1 MKILILEDD
10 FDKLS
15 VVKAEILSISDIAT
29 IVSCENFQDFTKKVI
44 RDSFDLII
52 VDLLVPRF
60 KDSFEAEDLSEQIID
75 VIRDI
80 ESPNYNAPVLALTGF
95 DAAAEE
101 NIHGLNKKDIQVVT
115 FTASQSDWKDALKAK
130 IIACTPAV
138 TYDFIIICA
147 LKKEMRGFEDANYK
161 LAPPKGIQGLEC
173 REICIA
179 DKVGVIIQSPR
190 MGLVSCAI
198 TTARAIDTFSP
209 RVVAMSGICAGIK
222 GKSNIYDVV
231 IPEICHQ
238 HDFGKWGAQGF
249 EPEPYNVQLTQE
261 VNLRIAEIID
271 NPSFKE
277 TVELNVKVLRDELP
291 AEMQSLEFNIF
302 TAPTSSGSAV
312 VSDEAM
318 VEKIQG
324 QHRKLAAFEME
335 SYALYEA
342 ARLSQRQP
350 KFFSAKSV
358 VDDGGPSKGDSYH
371 RVACILSAKVVYEIL
386 ARGL

>member
-10 FDKLS
+10 SAKLDA
-15 VVKAEILSISDIAT
+15 VKAEIASVSDASVLVT
-29 IVSCENFQDFTKKVI
+29 CENFQDFTKKVI
-44 RDSFDLII
+44 RDPFDLII

-60 KDSFEAEDLSEQIID
+60 KDSVEAEDLSEQIVD
-75 VIRDI
+75 VVRDV
-80 ESPNYNAPVLALTGF
+80 ENQNYNTPVLALTGF

-101 NIHGLNKKDIQVVT
+101 NIHSLNKKDVQVVT
-115 FTASQSDWKDALKAK
+115 FASDKSDWREVLRAK
-130 IIACTPAV
+130 VLACTPAV
-138 TYDFIIICA
+138 SYKFVIVCA
-147 LKKEMRGFEDANYK
+147 LKKEMRGFEEAGYQ
-161 LAPPKGIQGLEC
+161 LGAPKGIQGLEC
-173 REICIA
+173 REITVA
-179 DKVGVIIQSPR
+179 DKLGVIVQSPR

-198 TTARAIDTFSP
+198 TTARAIDVFSP
-209 RVVAMSGICAGIK
+209 EIVAMSGICAGVK
-222 GKSNIYDVV
+222 GKANIYDVV

-238 HDFGKWGAQGF
+238 HDFGKWGARGF
-249 EPEPYNVQLTQE
+249 EPELYNVQLAQN
-261 VNLRIAEIID
+261 VNLKIAEIID
-271 NPSFKE
+271 DPDFKLAVE
-277 TVELNVKVLRDELP
+277 TGVRPLRNELP
-291 AEMQSLEFNIF
+291 EEMQALVFNVF
-302 TAPTSSGSAV
+302 TAPTSSGSSV

-342 ARLSQRQP
+342 ARLSQKQP

-371 RVACILSAKVVYEIL
+371 RVACILSARVVYEIL

>member
-1 MKILILEDD
+1 
-10 FDKLS
+10 
-15 VVKAEILSISDIAT
+15 
-29 IVSCENFQDFTKKVI
+29 
-44 RDSFDLII
+44 
-52 VDLLVPRF
+52 
-60 KDSFEAEDLSEQIID
+60 
-75 VIRDI
+75 
-80 ESPNYNAPVLALTGF
+80 
-95 DAAAEE
+95 
-101 NIHGLNKKDIQVVT
+101 
-115 FTASQSDWKDALKAK
+115 
-130 IIACTPAV
+130 
-138 TYDFIIICA
+138 
-147 LKKEMRGFEDANYK
+147 
-161 LAPPKGIQGLEC
+161 
-173 REICIA
+173 
-179 DKVGVIIQSPR
+179 

-222 GKSNIYDVV
+222 GKANIYDVV

-271 NPSFKE
+271 NPDFKE
-277 TVELNVKVLRDELP
+277 AVASNMKVLRDELP
-291 AEMQSLEFNIF
+291 TEMQLLEFNIF

-358 VDDGGPSKGDSYH
+358 VDDGGPSKGDNYH